1 MLQKTRA
8 KKLIVALK
16 IGPVI
21 WEGGCLTKTVIAGKL
36 LPFSKRGKCL
46 NCLFSY
52 GRAQIECSSV
62 LYVGTVVKE
71 NNLQDELSLATPT

>member
-8 KKLIVALK
+8 KKLMVALK
-16 IGPVI
+16 VI

-36 LPFSKRGKCL
+36 LTFSKRGKCL

-52 GRAQIECSSV
+52 GRAQIDCSSV

-71 NNLQDELSLATPT
+71 IICKMNLV